1 LNPLTKFLCGL
12 LLAFTVLAAPAAR
25 ADTPFIIL
33 ASTSSTQNSGLFD
46 HILPI
51 FREAS
56 GIEVRVLAV
65 GTGQALRLAR
75 NGDADVL
82 FVHHK
87 PSEEQ
92 FVADGFGVRRH
103 DVMYNE
109 FVLVGPAED
118 PAGIAGLTSAGAAM
132 ARIAEAEAPFV
143 SRGDDSG
150 THKRELA
157 LWREAGLDAAEN
169 DPHWYREAGSGMGAT
184 LNTAAAMAAY
194 TLADSGTWLN
204 FNNRQRLVPLLRGD
218 PALFNPYGVI
228 LVDKKRHPHV
238 KSEHGQ
244 RFVDWLI
251 SPAGQE
257 AIGAFSING
266 ERAFTPNAPGG

>member
-1 LNPLTKFLCGL
+1 MKSITKFLSGL
-12 LLAFTVLAAPAAR
+12 LIAAALLAAPAAH
-25 ADTPFIIL
+25 ADSPFIIL

-51 FREAS
+51 FEKTN
-56 GIEVRVLAV
+56 GIQVRVLAV

-92 FVADGFGVRRH
+92 FVADGFGVQRH

-109 FVLVGPAED
+109 FLLIGPAED
-118 PAGIAGLTSAGAAM
+118 PARIANLKNAGIAM
-132 ARIAEAEAPFV
+132 ARIAEAGAPFV

-150 THKRELA
+150 THKRELF
-157 LWREAGLDAAEN
+157 LWSLAGLDATEN
-169 DPHWYREAGSGMGAT
+169 DPIWYREAGSGMGAT
-184 LNTAAAMAAY
+184 LNTAAAMTAY

-204 FNNRQRLVPLLRGD
+204 FSNRQGLTTLLRGD
-218 PALFNPYGVI
+218 PVLFNRYGVV

-244 RFVDWLI
+244 RFIDWLI
-251 SPAGQE
+251 SPIGQN
-257 AIGAFSING
+257 AIGAFTING
-266 ERAFTPNAPGG
+266 ERAFTPNALGG